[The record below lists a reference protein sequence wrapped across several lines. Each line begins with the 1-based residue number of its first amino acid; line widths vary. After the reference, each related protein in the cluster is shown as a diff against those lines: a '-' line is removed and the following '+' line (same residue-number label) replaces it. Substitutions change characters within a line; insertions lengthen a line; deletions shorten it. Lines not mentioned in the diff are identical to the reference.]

1 VGRRGVRRE
10 HGEDGGPEDPQA
22 AVEVARDGPPPRGPG
37 DGARQGHGCDD
48 PHRRAPVHET

>member
-22 AVEVARDGPPPRGPG
+22 AVEVARDGPPPRGPS
-37 DGARQGHGCDD
+37 DGARQGHGRDD